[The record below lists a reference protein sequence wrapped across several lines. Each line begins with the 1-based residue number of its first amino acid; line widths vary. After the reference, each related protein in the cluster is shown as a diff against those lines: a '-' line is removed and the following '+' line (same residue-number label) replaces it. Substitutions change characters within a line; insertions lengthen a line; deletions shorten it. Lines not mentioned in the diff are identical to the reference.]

1 MGLFRFIR
9 SLREGLSSGG
19 WADTPRT
26 PRLHSDE
33 VQRDRKKRDEVK
45 IQTVPTPTRPPVQ
58 PPAPSPAS
66 DPNVVD
72 VEPIDV
78 NELPQPTLHVD
89 AQEAP
94 LESGLI
100 ADDLKGLDETL
111 GDTPPQPVEP
121 EPDHEPEPEF
131 AFQEMQTDEGAA
143 QMARQ
148 FYARRGPKADD
159 Q

>member
-1 MGLFRFIR
+1 M
-9 SLREGLSSGG
+9 
-19 WADTPRT
+19 
-26 PRLHSDE
+26 H
-33 VQRDRKKRDEVK
+33 RDDVKRDPVKRDEVK
-45 IQTVPTPTRPPVQ
+45 IQTIPAPNRPPVQ
-58 PPAPSPAS
+58 PPPPPPAPSA

-72 VEPIDV
+72 IEPIDV
-78 NELPQPTLHVD
+78 NELPQPTMHVD

-100 ADDLKGLDETL
+100 PDDLKGLEETL

-148 FYARRGPKADD
+148 FYARRTPKAN
-159 Q
+159 QQ